1 MAARLKY
8 VDPKRRP
15 GAFSRAYARFSGTRL
30 ARFIS
35 AKVVWK
41 LDPYLLRATRGRF
54 CVGLVIPTAL
64 LETRGARSGAL
75 RRNAV
80 IYFHDGDRV
89 TIVASKAGHEKHPA
103 WFHNLRAHPDVTFA
117 GIPMRASVVEDE
129 AERERLWT
137 LADRLFAPYAVYRR
151 EAAKVN
157 RTVPIVQLTP
167 RGPTVERLPPEA
179 AGDRALADELARIVN
194 DAYAVG
200 EAGLWVEGTVR
211 TTSEQVADSVRG
223 GDLLAATIADRLVGC
238 VRVRAI
244 DAATAQLG
252 LLATAPDQWGN
263 GVGRELV
270 RAAEELAREAGAVTM
285 ELVLLDPVDPAH
297 PGKGRLRAWYEE
309 LGYRFVRRAPIEEVS
324 AHAAAELAAPCEWLV
339 FRKPLES

>member
-8 VDPKRRP
+8 VDPNRP
-15 GAFSRAYARFSGTRL
+15 RGAFSRAYARFSGTRF

-54 CVGLVIPTAL
+54 GMGLVIPTAL
-64 LETRGARSGAL
+64 LETRGARTGAL

-89 TIVASKAGHEKHPA
+89 TIVASKAGHERHPA

-117 GIPMRASVVEDE
+117 GIPMRATVVEDE

-151 EAAKVN
+151 DAAKVN
-157 RTVPIVQLTP
+157 RTIPIVQLTAS
-167 RGPTVERLPPEA
+167 GPTVKQLSPDA
-179 AGDRALADELARIVN
+179 AGDRALVNELARIVN
-194 DAYAVG
+194 EAYAVG

-211 TTSEQVADSVRG
+211 TTPAQLANTVRD
-223 GDLLAATIADRLVGC
+223 GDLLAATVADRLVGC

-252 LLATAPDQWGN
+252 LLSTAPDQWGN
-263 GVGRELV
+263 GIGRELV
-270 RAAEELAREAGAVTM
+270 RAAEDLARARGAVTM
-285 ELVLLDPVDPAH
+285 ELVLLDPTDPAY
-297 PGKGRLRAWYEE
+297 PGKGRLRAWYEG
-309 LGYRFVRRAPIEEVS
+309 LGYRFVRSVPIEEVS
-324 AHAAAELAAPCEWLV
+324 AHAADELAAPCRWLV
-339 FRKPLES
+339 FRKPLG

>member
-8 VDPKRRP
+8 VDPTRP
-15 GAFSRAYARFSGTRL
+15 RGAFSRAYARFSGTRL

-41 LDPYLLRATRGRF
+41 LDPYLLRATRGR
-54 CVGLVIPTAL
+54 VGMGLVLPTAL

-117 GIPMRASVVEDE
+117 DIPMRATVVEGE

-137 LADRLFAPYAVYRR
+137 LADRVFAPYAAYRR
-151 EAAKVN
+151 QAARAN
-157 RTVPIVQLTP
+157 RTIPIVQLRP
-167 RGPTVERLPPEA
+167 SRPTVEQLAPHA
-179 AGDRALADELARIVN
+179 AGDRALMDELAGIVN
-194 DAYAVG
+194 AAYAVA
-200 EAGLWVEGTVR
+200 EDGLWVEGIER
-211 TTSEQVADSVRG
+211 TSPEQVADIVRD
-223 GDLLAATIADRLVGC
+223 GDLLVATVADRLVGC

-244 DAATAQLG
+244 DAATAELG
-252 LLATAPDQWGN
+252 LLSTAPDQWGS
-263 GVGRELV
+263 GVGGELV
-270 RAAEELAREAGAVTM
+270 RAAEELARARGAATM
-285 ELVLLDPVDPAH
+285 ELVLLDPVDTAH
-297 PGKGRLRAWYEE
+297 PGKGRLRAWYEA
-309 LGYRFVRRAPIEEVS
+309 LGYRFVRSAPIEEVS
-324 AHAAAELAAPCEWLV
+324 SHAAANPVTPCQWLV
-339 FRKPLES
+339 FRKPLC

>member
-1 MAARLKY
+1 MAPRLKH
-8 VDPKRRP
+8 VDPNRP
-15 GAFSRAYARFSGTRL
+15 RGAFSRAYARFSGTRL

-41 LDPYLLRATRGRF
+41 LDPYVLRATRGRF
-54 CVGLVIPTAL
+54 GMGLVLPTAL
-64 LETRGARSGAL
+64 LETRGAKSGAL

-117 GIPMRASVVEDE
+117 GIPMRATVVVDE

-137 LADRLFAPYAVYRR
+137 LADRVFAPYAAYRR

-157 RTVPIVQLTP
+157 RTIPIVQLTP
-167 RGPTVERLPPEA
+167 SKVEVELLSPDA
-179 AGDRALADELARIVN
+179 AGDRALMNELARIVN
-194 DAYAVG
+194 EAYAVG

-211 TTSEQVADSVRG
+211 TTPEQVADTVRD
-223 GDLLAATIADRLVGC
+223 GDLLAASLADRLVGC

-252 LLATAPDQWGN
+252 LLSTAPDQWGY
-263 GVGRELV
+263 GIGGDLV
-270 RAAEELAREAGAVTM
+270 RAAEDLARARGAATM
-285 ELVLLDPVDPAH
+285 ELVLLDSTDPAH
-297 PGKGRLRAWYEE
+297 PGKGRLRTWYEAR
-309 LGYRFVRRAPIEEVS
+309 GYRFVRAAPIEEVS
-324 AHAAAELAAPCEWLV
+324 LHAAAELAARCEWLV
-339 FRKPLES
+339 FCKPLR

>member
-54 CVGLVIPTAL
+54 GMGLVIPTAL

-194 DAYAVG
+194 DATPWAKPASGWKAPCGRPPSRWPTPFAAAICSPPPLPIASSVACAC
-200 EAGLWVEGTVR
+200 ERSTPRRPSWASSRPLR
-211 TTSEQVADSVRG
+211 TSG
-223 GDLLAATIADRLVGC
+223 
-238 VRVRAI
+238 
-244 DAATAQLG
+244 ATASDG
-252 LLATAPDQWGN
+252 SSSAPPRSSPASG
-263 GVGRELV
+263 
-270 RAAEELAREAGAVTM
+270 AR
-285 ELVLLDPVDPAH
+285 
-297 PGKGRLRAWYEE
+297 
-309 LGYRFVRRAPIEEVS
+309 
-324 AHAAAELAAPCEWLV
+324 
-339 FRKPLES
+339 